1 LSGRPAPRRAEAIR
15 LVAELLAAGPAPASA
30 VRRRVLAAGIAARTI
45 DRAKAEMGVRS
56 RRERRR
62 PDGRWFWELP

>member
-1 LSGRPAPRRAEAIR
+1 MSDRPAPRRAVAIR
-15 LVAELLAAGPAPASA
+15 LLAELLAAGPLPASEA
-30 VRRRVLAAGIAARTI
+30 RRRVLATGIAPRTI